1 MCKIEKVG
9 FRCAKWKNLCT
20 NWCNCSKG
28 HNLQPQK
35 EHNFKGLFAKI
46 AIEGF
51 YIPNEKILQEV
62 AVFLDY

>member
-1 MCKIEKVG
+1 MRGRERVCEKLKIN
-9 FRCAKWKNLCT
+9 FLQT
-20 NWCNCSKG
+20 HDFKG

-51 YIPNEKILQEV
+51 YIPNEKILLDV